1 MTTLSSRNRKKGD
14 KMPNH
19 FNEYEY
25 SENTIGIKIWMVSVL
40 TQHEVSTATHN
51 TWDKRS
57 MLYVCAYTI

>member
-1 MTTLSSRNRKKGD
+1 MDG
-14 KMPNH
+14 
-19 FNEYEY
+19 
-25 SENTIGIKIWMVSVL
+25 VSL